1 MAKEN
6 HILVGLGGTGGKVLK
21 AFRKRLYQE
30 FNAEQRAQL
39 PIGFLYVD
47 SSIEMMKPDD
57 KTWQVL
63 GENAQFSENEFVNV
77 KGIDIN
83 AVLANP
89 SNYPGL
95 KGIIGDA
102 EVMRKTLGEVG
113 AAAAQKRRAGRIL
126 FGSNIDKY
134 KTERRVQPLL
144 SMQWFQSWLLREP
157 AMPADIMPMAMQP
170 SKSSTHCSLAI
181 SSPMMSADSTSVWI
195 WIW

>member
-6 HILVGLGGTGGKVLK
+6 HILIGLGGTGGKVLK

-30 FNAEQRAQL
+30 FSDEERAQMA
-39 PIGFLYVD
+39 IGFLYVD
-47 SSIEMMKPDD
+47 SSVEMMQPDD

-63 GENAQFSENEFVNV
+63 GKNAQFAENEFVNV

-83 AVLANP
+83 AVLASP
-89 SNYPGL
+89 SSYPGL

-134 KTERRVQPLL
+134 KQALL
-144 SMQWFQSWLLREP
+144 NQFKKVNSISHGQRTNIYIF
-157 AMPADIMPMAMQP
+157 
-170 SKSSTHCSLAI
+170 TGLAGGTGSGSIIDVI
-181 SSPMMSADSTSVWI
+181 SQTRMIPQFRQEL
-195 WIW
+195 